1 MKVDWVVK
9 GLLATIA
16 ISLGAIAV
24 RPYVAPPV
32 VSAQTGEVHPLYFE
46 PGTFMLRAP
55 DGSQQVYGKV
65 AIDMRNGKIW
75 GFPTFTQDPY
85 PSNPTSSTPPTSR
98 PFLLGKVLL
107 WGHRQMSRAGGISSH
122 PDICGRRIAGHDH
135 RESRK
140 PTKMPPSAR
149 RAAARVLKSRVFH
162 VAGHPEPH

>member
-9 GLLATIA
+9 GLLAAIA

-24 RPYVAPPV
+24 RPYVAPPE

-75 GFPTFTQDPY
+75 GFPTFTQDP
-85 PSNPTSSTPPTSR
+85 SSIESHFIQPAHIASVSA
-98 PFLLGKVLL
+98 GQVLL
-107 WGHRQMSRAGGISSH
+107 WGHRQVVAAAGISSM
-122 PDICGRRIAGHDH
+122 PTYLVGGSLAFTS
-135 RESRK
+135 ESRA
-140 PTKMPPSAR
+140 SQER
-149 RAAARVLKSRVFH
+149 RVLSRGE
-162 VAGHPEPH
+162 APSTC

>member
-24 RPYVAPPV
+24 RPYLAPPV

-75 GFPTFTQDPY
+75 GFPTFTQDP
-85 PSNPTSSTPPTSR
+85 SSIESH
-98 PFLLGKVLL
+98 FIHSSHIASLSAGQVLLG
-107 WGHRQMSRAGGISSH
+107 GHRQMSRAGGISAH
-122 PDICGRRIAGHDH
+122 PDIPGRRIAGGDH
-135 RESRK
+135 RKART

-149 RAAARVLKSRVFH
+149 RAAARVLKSRRFH

>member
-1 MKVDWVVK
+1 MKVDFALK
-9 GLLATIA
+9 FLLAVIA
-16 ISLGAIAV
+16 ISLAAIAS

-32 VSAQTGEVHPLYFE
+32 VSAQSGDVHPLYFE

-98 PFLLGKVLL
+98 PFLLGKFSLADV
-107 WGHRQMSRAGGISSH
+107 
-122 PDICGRRIAGHDH
+122 D
-135 RESRK
+135 K
-140 PTKMPPSAR
+140 
-149 RAAARVLKSRVFH
+149 
-162 VAGHPEPH
+162 